1 MAELT
6 TIARP
11 YAKAVFAYATEAETQ
26 TQWRGFLQRAATVTS
41 EEAMVE
47 VLKNPAVSA

>member
-1 MAELT
+1 MAEFT

-26 TQWRGFLQRAATVTS
+26 TQWREFLQKAATIAS
-41 EEAMVE
+41 DDAMVE
-47 VLKNPAVSA
+47 VLKNPEI